1 MVMRGLSLKNKV
13 QLFTVL
19 TALLTAL
26 VCVGYISYREW
37 REFRSSSV
45 AELCELSQTL
55 VDHSGPSLAA
65 EDVAMIRYDLRL
77 LCSHPEISAARVYA
91 ADGRLLA
98 RYPEDSAD
106 GAVFSAREPGAG
118 ETAELAVETRVDW
131 SSRTIEIGRP
141 VVFEGRSIG
150 FFGLTADLSRGYE
163 AMVADIAFA
172 GVVIGSLLIL
182 SLLLALRLQAY
193 LARPISNL
201 GRIMEEVS
209 SCQDYSL
216 RVPVSGSDELAML
229 ARMFNDMLSQVELR
243 DRRLAEQKLLLEE
256 EVAQR
261 TSDLEKMAEEAYR
274 LAYFDTLTGLPNR
287 RKLIDQFDLAVKEA
301 ASTNSAVA
309 LLFLDLDRFKRI
321 NDTLGH
327 QIGDDLLIAVAE
339 RIKHCLR
346 TCDTVS
352 RINNSEAAC
361 ISRLGGDEFVVFL
374 TGLTYPQQSG
384 RVAQR
389 LIQAIRQPISVQGY
403 TLTVTTSIGISLF
416 PEDGSDVVSL
426 LKHADTAMYHAKE
439 KGKNTYQ
446 FYNPSLNAVALNR
459 LALEND
465 LRVALEQEQFVV
477 HFQPKFDTLTK
488 VLTGAEAL
496 VRWEHPEKGMIYP
509 ADFIPVAEECGLI
522 VQLGHTVLQQV
533 CRNMAIWDK
542 MGLPMGTISI
552 NLSGYQFS
560 HPHMVANIADV
571 LVATNVD
578 PQFLQIELT
587 ESMLMDTSGACLD
600 TLHDLKSLGVQL
612 AIDDFG
618 MGYSSLNYLK
628 TFPIDVLKID
638 QSFICELP
646 TDSHNAAITRAIIIM
661 AHSLG
666 LRVIAEG
673 VERME
678 HYDFLRELQ
687 CNEVQG
693 YLFARPMTAAQFTAF
708 MEKSLPCDTPDGNL
722 LLLH

>member
-1 MVMRGLSLKNKV
+1 MAMRGLSLKHKV

-37 REFRSSSV
+37 REYRSTSV
-45 AELCELSQTL
+45 ASLCELSQML
-55 VDHSGPSLAA
+55 ADHSGQALAA
-65 EDVAMIRYDLRL
+65 QDAATLGQDLRL
-77 LCSHPEISAARVYA
+77 LRAHPEISAARILA

-98 RYPEDSAD
+98 CYPEASAG
-106 GAVFSAREPGAG
+106 GAVAAPDKTGAG
-118 ETAELAVETRVDW
+118 EDAALVAETTVDW
-131 SSRTIEIGRP
+131 SSRTVEIARP
-141 VVFEGRSIG
+141 VDFEGRTVG
-150 FFGLTADLSRGYE
+150 FLGLTADLSRGY
-163 AMVADIAFA
+163 AVMVEDIAFA
-172 GVVIGSLLIL
+172 AGVISSMLIL

-193 LARPISNL
+193 LARPIGNL
-201 GRIMEEVS
+201 ARTMEEVS

-216 RVPVSGSDELAML
+216 RVPVSGNDELAML
-229 ARMFNDMLSQVELR
+229 ARMFNDMLCQVELR
-243 DRRLAEQKLLLEE
+243 DRRLAEHTSLLEE

-261 TSDLEKMAEEAYR
+261 TSDLKQMADEAHR
-274 LAYFDTLTGLPNR
+274 LAYFDNLTGLPNR
-287 RKLIDQFDLAVKEA
+287 RMLIDQFDAAVKEA

-327 QIGDDLLIAVAE
+327 HIGDDLLIAVAE

-352 RINNSEAAC
+352 RINNSEPAC

-384 RVAQR
+384 RVAHR

-403 TLTVTTSIGISLF
+403 SLTVTTSIGISLF
-416 PEDGSDVVSL
+416 PEDGSDVASL

-446 FYNPSLNAVALNR
+446 FYNSSLNATALNR

-488 VLTGAEAL
+488 TLTGAEAL

-509 ADFIPVAEECGLI
+509 ADFIPVAEESGLI
-522 VQLGHTVLQQV
+522 VQLGHSVLQQV

-542 MGLPMGTISI
+542 MGLAMGVISI
-552 NLSGYQFS
+552 NLSGYQFI
-560 HPHMVANIADV
+560 HPNMVANIADV
-571 LVATNVD
+571 LVATNID
-578 PQFLQIELT
+578 PRFLQIELT
-587 ESMLMDTSGACLD
+587 ESMLMDTSGTCLD
-600 TLHDLKSLGVQL
+600 ILNDLKSLGLQL

-618 MGYSSLNYLK
+618 KGYSSLSYLK
-628 TFPIDVLKID
+628 SFPIDVLKID
-638 QSFICELP
+638 RSFICELP
-646 TDSHNAAITRAIIIM
+646 ADSHNAAITRAIVIM

-666 LRVIAEG
+666 LKVIAEG
-673 VERME
+673 VERKE
-678 HYDFLRELQ
+678 HYDFLRELG

-693 YLFARPMTAAQFTAF
+693 FLFARPLPAPQFTSF
-708 MEKSLPCDTPDGNL
+708 MENL
-722 LLLH
+722 LPRENHGDNLIVLH

>member
-1 MVMRGLSLKNKV
+1 MFSLKNKV
-13 QLFTVL
+13 QMFTAL
-19 TALLTAL
+19 TALLAAL

-37 REFRSSSV
+37 REYRSSSL
-45 AELCELSQTL
+45 AKLCELSQML
-55 VDHSGPSLAA
+55 ADHSGPALMA
-65 EDVAMIRYDLRL
+65 EDIANVRHDLHL
-77 LCSHPEISAARVYA
+77 LHTYPEIFDVRVHT
-91 ADGRLLA
+91 ADGRLLV
-98 RYPEDSAD
+98 RYPEVLPE
-106 GAVFSAREPGAG
+106 GKVFASREPGAG
-118 ETAELAVETRVDW
+118 ETVELSEETTVDW
-131 SSRTIEIGRP
+131 SSRKIELVRP
-141 VVFEGRSIG
+141 VFYQGRTVG
-150 FFGLTADLSRGYE
+150 FLGLTVDLSKGYE
-163 AMVADIAFA
+163 AMVNDIAFA

-182 SLLLALRLQAY
+182 SLFLALRLQAH
-193 LARPISNL
+193 LAKPIGNL
-201 GRIMEEVS
+201 TRIMEEVS
-209 SCQDYSL
+209 SCQNYSL
-216 RVPVSGSDELAML
+216 RVPVSGHDELAQL
-229 ARMFNDMLSQVELR
+229 ARMFNDMLCQVEIR
-243 DRRLAEQKLLLEE
+243 DRRLAEQTLFLEE
-256 EVAQR
+256 EVSQR
-261 TSDLEKMAEEAYR
+261 TSALEKVADEAYR

-287 RKLIDQFDLAVKEA
+287 RKVIDQFDAAVREA
-301 ASTNSAVA
+301 ARNHSAVA

-327 QIGDDLLIAVAE
+327 HIGDELLIAVAE

-352 RINNSEAAC
+352 RLNNSEPAC

-416 PEDGSDVVSL
+416 PEDGGDVASL
-426 LKHADTAMYHAKE
+426 LKNADTAMYHAKE

-446 FYNPSLNAVALNR
+446 FYNASLNASALNR
-459 LALEND
+459 LAIEND

-477 HFQPKFDTLTK
+477 HFQPKFDTRTG

-509 ADFIPVAEECGLI
+509 ADFIPVAEESGLI
-522 VQLGHTVLQQV
+522 VPLGHVVLQQV
-533 CRNMAIWDK
+533 CRNMAVWDS
-542 MGLPMGTISI
+542 MGLPMGIISI
-552 NLSGYQFS
+552 NLSGYQFR
-560 HPHMVANIADV
+560 HPNMVANIADV

-578 PQFLQIELT
+578 PRYLQIELT

-600 TLHDLKSLGVQL
+600 ILHDLKALGVQL

-618 MGYSSLNYLK
+618 KGYSSLNYLK

-638 QSFICELP
+638 QSFISELP
-646 TDSHNAAITRAIIIM
+646 TDSHNAAITRAIVIM

-666 LRVIAEG
+666 LKVIAEG
-673 VERME
+673 VERQE
-678 HYDFLRELQ
+678 HHDFLMDLQ

-693 YLFARPMTAAQFTAF
+693 FLFARPMPADHFTPLLQAGLPF
-708 MEKSLPCDTPDGNL
+708 GKGGPTFRNQHSLL
-722 LLLH
+722 S